1 MDLASLKN
9 IDLKDIVDKLKS
21 GGIADKKL
29 LIQFGVG
36 FGAILIFL
44 IGYYFFVSPTL
55 EKQEKKINEMNE
67 NKNKIEE
74 FKNDIGTLKASVKKL
89 EPEYNKNSKLFHSK
103 KEVEDL
109 YQNISKHALKNGLS
123 ITNLKKGE
131 PKGVVG
137 VTPNQSIDPQSIDPQ
152 STDPQSTDPQ
162 STDPQST
169 DPQVQQVMY
178 YKIPVEYEIQG
189 NFLSYLKFRRALSK
203 SPKVINFDKEEIN
216 VQKEIQGQ
224 ILSKGTISIV
234 GLPDEYN

>member
-9 IDLKDIVDKLKS
+9 IDLKDIVTKLKS

-44 IGYYFFVSPTL
+44 IGYYAFVSP
-55 EKQEKKINEMNE
+55 KIEAQKADINLMNE

-74 FKNDIGTLKASVKKL
+74 FKNNIGTLKASVKKL

-109 YQNISKHALKNGLS
+109 YQNISKYALMNGLS

-131 PKGVVG
+131 PKGVAG
-137 VTPNQSIDPQSIDPQ
+137 ATPNQSTEQTTENN
-152 STDPQSTDPQ
+152 TDQNLAENPEG
-162 STDPQST
+162 
-169 DPQVQQVMY
+169 QQVMY

-203 SPKVINFDKEEIN
+203 SQKVINFDKEEIN

-234 GLPDEYN
+234 GLPNEYN

>member
-9 IDLKDIVDKLKS
+9 IDLKDIVTKLKS

-44 IGYYFFVSPTL
+44 IGYYAFVSP
-55 EKQEKKINEMNE
+55 KIEAQKADINLMNE

-74 FKNDIGTLKASVKKL
+74 FKNNIGTLKASVKKL

-109 YQNISKHALKNGLS
+109 YQNISKYALMNGLS

-137 VTPNQSIDPQSIDPQ
+137 VTPNQSIDPQS
-152 STDPQSTDPQ
+152 TDPQSTDPQ
-162 STDPQST
+162 STDPQG
-169 DPQVQQVMY
+169 QQVMY

-203 SPKVINFDKEEIN
+203 SQKVINFDKEEIN

>member
-9 IDLKDIVDKLKS
+9 IDLKDIVAKLKS

-44 IGYYFFVSPTL
+44 IGYYAFVSP
-55 EKQEKKINEMNE
+55 KIEAQKAQINLMNE

-74 FKNDIGTLKASVKKL
+74 FKNNIGTLKASVKKL

-109 YQNISKHALKNGLS
+109 YQNISKYALMNGLS

-131 PKGVVG
+131 PKGVAG
-137 VTPNQSIDPQSIDPQ
+137 VTPNQSTEQTTENN
-152 STDPQSTDPQ
+152 TDQNLAENPEG
-162 STDPQST
+162 
-169 DPQVQQVMY
+169 QQVMY

-203 SPKVINFDKEEIN
+203 SQKVINFDKEEIN

>member
-9 IDLKDIVDKLKS
+9 IDLKDIVAKLKS

-44 IGYYFFVSPTL
+44 IGYYTFVSPRV
-55 EKQEKKINEMNE
+55 EDQKVQINLMNE

-74 FKNDIGTLKASVKKL
+74 FKNNIGTIEASVKKI

-109 YQNISKHALKNGLS
+109 YQNISKYAQMNGLS

-131 PKGVVG
+131 PKGVAG
-137 VTPNQSIDPQSIDPQ
+137 VAQNQ
-152 STDPQSTDPQ
+152 STDQNSTENPEG
-162 STDPQST
+162 
-169 DPQVQQVMY
+169 QQVMY

-203 SPKVINFDKEEIN
+203 SQKVINFDKEEIN

>member
-9 IDLKDIVDKLKS
+9 IDLKDIVAKLKS

-44 IGYYFFVSPTL
+44 IGYYAFVSPRV
-55 EKQEKKINEMNE
+55 EAQKVQINLMNE

-74 FKNDIGTLKASVKKL
+74 FKNNIGILKASVKKL

-109 YQNISKHALKNGLS
+109 YQNISKYALMNGLS

-137 VTPNQSIDPQSIDPQ
+137 VTPNQSIDPQS
-152 STDPQSTDPQ
+152 TDPQSTDPQ
-162 STDPQST
+162 STDPQG
-169 DPQVQQVMY
+169 QQVMY

>member
-9 IDLKDIVDKLKS
+9 IDLKDIVAKLKS
-21 GGIADKKL
+21 GEIADKKL

-44 IGYYFFVSPTL
+44 IGYYAFVSPRV
-55 EKQEKKINEMNE
+55 EAQKVQINLMNE

-74 FKNDIGTLKASVKKL
+74 FKNNIGILKASVKKL

-109 YQNISKHALKNGLS
+109 YQNISKYALMNGLS

-137 VTPNQSIDPQSIDPQ
+137 VTPNQSIDPQS
-152 STDPQSTDPQ
+152 TDPQSTDPQ
-162 STDPQST
+162 STDPQG
-169 DPQVQQVMY
+169 QQVMY

>member
-9 IDLKDIVDKLKS
+9 IDLKDIVAKLKS

-44 IGYYFFVSPTL
+44 IGYYAFVSP
-55 EKQEKKINEMNE
+55 KIEAQKADINLMNE
-67 NKNKIEE
+67 NKNKTEE
-74 FKNDIGTLKASVKKL
+74 FKNNIGILKASVKKL

-109 YQNISKHALKNGLS
+109 YQNISKYALMNGLS

-131 PKGVVG
+131 PKGVAG
-137 VTPNQSIDPQSIDPQ
+137 ATPNQSTEQTTENN
-152 STDPQSTDPQ
+152 TDQNLAENPEG
-162 STDPQST
+162 
-169 DPQVQQVMY
+169 QQVVY

-203 SPKVINFDKEEIN
+203 SQKVINFDKEEIN

>member
-9 IDLKDIVDKLKS
+9 IDLKDIVTKLKS

-44 IGYYFFVSPTL
+44 IGYYAFVSPRV
-55 EKQEKKINEMNE
+55 EAQKVQINLMNE
-67 NKNKIEE
+67 NKNNIEE
-74 FKNDIGTLKASVKKL
+74 FKNNIGILKASVKKL

-109 YQNISKHALKNGLS
+109 YQNISKYALMNGLS

-137 VTPNQSIDPQSIDPQ
+137 ITPNQSTEQTTENN
-152 STDPQSTDPQ
+152 TDQNLMENPEA
-162 STDPQST
+162 
-169 DPQVQQVMY
+169 QQVMY

-203 SPKVINFDKEEIN
+203 SQKVINFDKEEIN

>member
-9 IDLKDIVDKLKS
+9 IDLKDIVAKLKS

-44 IGYYFFVSPTL
+44 IGYYAFVSPRV
-55 EKQEKKINEMNE
+55 EAQKVQINLMNE

-74 FKNDIGTLKASVKKL
+74 FKNDILTLRASVEKL

-109 YQNISKHALKNGLS
+109 YQNISKYALMNGLS

-131 PKGVVG
+131 PKGVAG
-137 VTPNQSIDPQSIDPQ
+137 VTPNQSTEQNTEQ
-152 STDPQSTDPQ
+152 NTENNTDQNLVENPEG
-162 STDPQST
+162 
-169 DPQVQQVMY
+169 QQVMY

-203 SPKVINFDKEEIN
+203 SQKVINFDKEEIN

>member
-9 IDLKDIVDKLKS
+9 IDLKDIVAKLKS

-44 IGYYFFVSPTL
+44 IGYYAFVSPRV
-55 EKQEKKINEMNE
+55 EAQKADINLMNE
-67 NKNKIEE
+67 NKNKIDE
-74 FKNDIGTLKASVKKL
+74 FKTNIGTLKASVKKL

-109 YQNISKHALKNGLS
+109 YQNISKYALINGLS

-131 PKGVVG
+131 PKGVEG
-137 VTPNQSIDPQSIDPQ
+137 ATPNQSTEQTTENN
-152 STDPQSTDPQ
+152 TDQNLAENPEGE
-162 STDPQST
+162 
-169 DPQVQQVMY
+169 QVMY

-203 SPKVINFDKEEIN
+203 SQKVINFDKEEIS
-216 VQKEIQGQ
+216 VQKEVQGK
-224 ILSKGTISIV
+224 ILSKLTISIV